1 MVWCWHSHDVI
12 VRYPEREY
20 VPMPVIPHNQS
31 PGKLL
36 VVSVQGGCIKSDC
49 GRVRPVKA
57 EDWVWV
63 NSTVPDQL
71 RAFVDIGYT
80 VVLVDIIP
88 EGSDMGIIVARMN
101 RVVEKLAF
109 DPFIVLGRMAGPWMW
124 QNVVRAN
131 SGRVGP
137 DSMFCG
143 PAGELAVMSCLGQN
157 SVPIVS
163 PEQIYL
169 SVGVNMVMYSSEVLI
184 MVGPPKSGKT
194 KFVETVLKPKGYL
207 VADMAVQGE
216 TIRDLLELGF
226 SVVVDGCHPTRQERA
241 RILAAAGDFP
251 CRIVWLVGK
260 SGEEDIARRTYA
272 VRFERP
278 TEVEVIQVD

>member
-1 MVWCWHSHDVI
+1 
-12 VRYPEREY
+12 
-20 VPMPVIPHNQS
+20 MPVIPHNS
-31 PGKLL
+31 APGKLL
-36 VVSVQGGCIKSDC
+36 VVSVLGGCIKSDC
-49 GRVRPVKA
+49 GRDRPVKA

-109 DPFIVLGRMAGPWMW
+109 DPFIVLGRTAGPWMW

-131 SGRVGP
+131 SGCVGP
-137 DSMFCG
+137 YSMFCG
-143 PAGELAVMSCLGQN
+143 FDGELARMSGL
-157 SVPIVS
+157 PIVS

-184 MVGPPKSGKT
+184 MVGPPRSGKT
-194 KFVETVLKPKGYL
+194 KFVETVLKPRGYL
-207 VADMAVQGE
+207 VADTTVQGE

-226 SVVVDGCHPTRQERA
+226 SVVVDGCHATRQERA
-241 RILAAAGDFP
+241 RILEAAGDFP

-260 SGEEDIARRTYA
+260 GGEEDIARRTYA

-278 TEVEVIQVD
+278 TEVEVIRVD